1 MNCPAPVL
9 PQKNFVNVCVEQ
21 FFFFEVAFEDDSH
34 DELTKFAGKRS
45 TIVEEIGFHQLL
57 G

>member
-1 MNCPAPVL
+1 MNCSVPVL

-21 FFFFEVAFEDDSH
+21 FFFFELAFEDDGH
-34 DELTKFAGKRS
+34 DELTKFANKRS
-45 TIVEEIGFHQLL
+45 AVIEEIRFHQLL